1 MGTNAF
7 PSMMKPWRLLLPPLL
22 VLSACGGESL
32 PESGSS
38 KDASLQ
44 QERES
49 LLTYEDLSC
58 QGVTVGGWTR
68 DTNGW
73 TVFPDP
79 QTIGGRKIYVS
90 NPVSGVSDPTNG
102 IHYVSTLADGLLLM
116 RKGYPDSLY
125 LARGQQFSGTIAAS
139 RLGGASIT
147 QPMVIRSYGTGA
159 RPVLDGRI
167 DFGGSSVSNLAI
179 VDLDV
184 QGDGTGYGV
193 WWARTHTAGQPP
205 GSRNILFENVRFQR
219 FQTGLSIQSR
229 QDSYTPAI
237 FFENITLRRSQV
249 LDNWGNSHSQG
260 IYAEGIQGLS
270 IEESVF
276 DHNGYLDRN
285 NPTYDLSAT
294 IFAHN
299 MYLHSSNKCLR
310 VTGTVSANA
319 ASHGLQARAGG
330 VVHDNFFVRNPLAV
344 TWGLVNGDAVTN
356 NLIPAGLSGS
366 IVGNVV
372 WESNDI
378 NSTTPRDGGIE
389 IGNAL
394 KVLVQ
399 NNVLAHHLRGNGAG
413 TGLIFSARMGIGL
426 HNMLIEGNTAHN
438 MARGV
443 EFYGNGWGPVTVR
456 TDGSVV
462 DPLGNILITA
472 DASGLASRS
481 SPLSISDS
489 GSFFQNNRFSRIAKI
504 VTAST
509 NGGHITHTDYASNSY
524 DCLNGTANCT
534 SYGSLDEWLRRTGET
549 GYKVGPVPFV
559 DSNRSLATYW
569 VQLFPGTPL
578 PTKETAYQ
586 DYMNRVRNMERRTW
600 DTRFTA
606 PAVTSYLRAGFAV
619 QP

>member
-1 MGTNAF
+1 MDTKTF
-7 PSMMKPWRLLLPPLL
+7 PSLMKTWRLLLSPLL
-22 VLSACGGESL
+22 VLSACGEGL
-32 PESGSS
+32 PEGGSS

-44 QERES
+44 QARES
-49 LLTYEDLSC
+49 LMTYEDLSC

-79 QTIGGRKIYVS
+79 QAIGGRKVYVS
-90 NPVSGVSDPTNG
+90 NPVTGTSDPTNG
-102 IHYVSTLADGLLLM
+102 IYYVSTLADGLLLM
-116 RKGYPDSLY
+116 RKGYPDALY
-125 LARGQQFSGTIAAS
+125 LARGQEFSGTIAAS

-147 QPMVIRSYGTGA
+147 QPMVIRSYGTGV
-159 RPVLDGRI
+159 RPVLNGRI
-167 DFGGSSVSNLAI
+167 DFGSSSVSNLAF

-205 GSRNILFENVRFQR
+205 GSRNILFENTRFQR
-219 FQTGLSIQSR
+219 FQSGLSIQSR

-276 DHNGYLDRN
+276 DHNGFLDRN

-310 VTGTVSANA
+310 VIGTVSANA

-330 VVHDNFFVRNPLAV
+330 VVQDNFFVRNPLAV

-372 WESNDI
+372 WESTDI
-378 NSTTPRDGGIE
+378 NSATPRDGGIE

-394 KVLVQ
+394 KLLVQ
-399 NNVLAHHLRGNGAG
+399 NNVAAHHLRGNVAG
-413 TGLIFSARMGIGL
+413 TGLILSARMGIGL
-426 HNMLIEGNTAHN
+426 HNMLIEGNSVHN
-438 MARGV
+438 LARAF

-456 TDGSVV
+456 TDGSVA
-462 DPLGNILITA
+462 DPSGNTLITA
-472 DASGLASRS
+472 DASGLAPRGS
-481 SPLSISDS
+481 SLSISDT
-489 GSFFQNNRFSRIAKI
+489 GSFFQNNRASRVAKI
-504 VTAST
+504 ITAST
-509 NGGHITHTDYASNSY
+509 NGGHTTRIDYASNYY
-524 DCLNGTANCT
+524 DCLNGTASCT
-534 SYGSLDEWLRRTGET
+534 SYGSLSNWLSQTGEL
-549 GYKVGPVPFV
+549 GYKVGLVPFI
-559 DSNRSLATYW
+559 DSSRSIATYW

-578 PTKETAYQ
+578 PTKDTAYQ
-586 DYMNRVRNMERRTW
+586 NYMNRVRDMERRTW
-600 DTRFTA
+600 DARFTA
-606 PAVTSYLRAGFAV
+606 PAITSYLRAGFAV
-619 QP
+619 P